1 MPKTYEEIDS
11 VASQMKAAGA
21 SDSDIQQYVSLA
33 MQEVKAP
40 AQAAPAP
47 AAMATP
53 PAPEQVPAGPATLGE
68 FMKLRAEV
76 NDSNLNRQMG
86 KFGSMGADMA
96 TEGGLAAAGVR
107 VGAMAGPYAP
117 IAVPVMGAI
126 GGGIGYVLNSMRKG
140 EPVTTGQAA
149 GASIANAVPGVSLAG
164 QGVKAIAGN
173 AARYATA
180 NTMAKAAETKID
192 QGRLPTPV
200 EAGVAAGAGVVG
212 AGMVKALDSG
222 AIPRAVAER
231 AKLGSVRNKVVTD
244 ATDRGFVVEPAGERP
259 SAMNNTLQS
268 LAGKAATHQEASVIN
283 SEIRNKLVREDL
295 GLPPGAPL
303 TPQTLEGIRTKAA
316 EPYKVLESI
325 SEQAKANL
333 ATLKKNKLTISDP
346 HELAVA
352 SADPDMVREVS
363 DLAVKAGADVQALK
377 KARIEQRQAWD
388 RYKDSRGDPKFYDA
402 AKAAEDAVD
411 AIENNIL
418 EASKKL
424 GIPGLPE
431 QLTQSRRLI
440 AKTHEVQYSLND
452 DGYVSGKDLA
462 KRFNQGAK
470 LDGNLELIAK
480 FTNSVPR
487 VNTDRS
493 MIPPPSVDKLKG
505 YAAMTM
511 ALGGGSAMG
520 PRGLALGALPYTD
533 TAIRK
538 VLLSGPYQRAF
549 ATPYYGPNI
558 PDYIAGLARSGA
570 EQQGRDATEKPVPY
584 KR

>member
-21 SDSDIQQYVSLA
+21 PDADIQQYVSLA
-33 MQEVKAP
+33 MKEMEAP
-40 AQAAPAP
+40 APQAAPA
-47 AAMATP
+47 
-53 PAPEQVPAGPATLGE
+53 APQGPSVE
-68 FMKLRAEV
+68 SLRASVSGLSGDKGRANVE
-76 NDSNLNRQMG
+76 RQMSRVASSG
-86 KFGSMGADMA
+86 NDMA
-96 TEGGLAAAGVR
+96 TEGGLAAAGAR

-117 IAVPVMGAI
+117 VAVPVMAAL
-126 GGGIGYVLNSMRKG
+126 GGGAGYVLNTMRKN
-140 EPVTTGQAA
+140 EPVTAGQVA
-149 GASIANAVPGVSLAG
+149 GASIANSVPGVSLAKEG
-164 QGVKAIAGN
+164 MKAFAGN

-180 NTMAKAAETKID
+180 NTAAKAAETNID
-192 QGRLPTPV
+192 QGRLPTPL
-200 EAGVAAGAGVVG
+200 EAGIAAGSGVVG
-212 AGMVKALDSG
+212 AGMVKALDTGSQV
-222 AIPRAVAER
+222 RLNAER
-231 AKLGSVRNKVVTD
+231 AKLGSVRDRVVSE
-244 ATDRGFVVEPAGERP
+244 ATNRGFVIEPAGERP

-268 LAGKAATHQEASVIN
+268 LAGKAATHQEASTIN

-316 EPYKVLESI
+316 EPYKVLETI

-352 SADPDMVREVS
+352 SADPDMVREVA

-402 AKAAEDAVD
+402 AKEAEASVD

-418 EASKKL
+418 EASRKL

-431 QLTQSRRLI
+431 QLSESRRLI

-462 KRFNQGAK
+462 KRLNQGAK

-505 YAAMTM
+505 YAAMSM
-511 ALGGGSAMG
+511 ALGGGSTMG
-520 PRGLALGALPYTD
+520 PKGIALGALPYTD

-538 VLLSGPYQRAF
+538 LILSGPYQRGF

-558 PDYIAGLARSGA
+558 PDYIAGLARSGV
-570 EQQGRDATEKPVPY
+570 EQQGRAATTKKPAPS
-584 KR
+584 R